1 MRRNEGFEIDSTV
14 RFLSDVASVRLKMA
28 YSLAIKIES
37 YISSLVWFK
46 WVFSIYSTV
55 IRERN
60 LFVLRGLRHFLF
72 LVTSKSEDLISDLQ
86 WTHR

>member
-46 WVFSIYSTV
+46 WVFSIYSNQGKKSVCPSRTST
-55 IRERN
+55 
-60 LFVLRGLRHFLF
+60 LSVLRN
-72 LVTSKSEDLISDLQ
+72 
-86 WTHR
+86 